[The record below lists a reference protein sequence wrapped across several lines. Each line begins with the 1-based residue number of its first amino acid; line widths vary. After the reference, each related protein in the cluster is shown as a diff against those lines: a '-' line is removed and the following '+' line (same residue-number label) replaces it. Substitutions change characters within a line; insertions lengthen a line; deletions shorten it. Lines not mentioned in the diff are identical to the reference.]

1 MTKFNFEDY
10 LEEEEN
16 YPRKSLPKKKKNLR
30 VKPRKNNKIRKFKD

>member
-16 YPRKSLPKKKKNLR
+16 YQGKPLPKRKKNLR
-30 VKPRKNNKIRKFKD
+30 VKPRKNNKIKKFRD